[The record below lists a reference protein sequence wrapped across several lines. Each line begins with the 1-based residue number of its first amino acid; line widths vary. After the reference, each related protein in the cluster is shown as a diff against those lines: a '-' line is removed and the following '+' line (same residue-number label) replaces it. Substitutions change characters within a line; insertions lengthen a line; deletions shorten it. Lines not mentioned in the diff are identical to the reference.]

1 MWWLSWSKV
10 AAEYLP
16 AVVYWIGLSERE
28 RLVGTSRRMSIG
40 FDYYRDGYV

>member
-10 AAEYLP
+10 AAEYLS

-28 RLVGTSRRMSIG
+28 RLVGTSRRMSTG
-40 FDYYRDGYV
+40 FGCYRDEYV